1 MKPSLPERVREHEAP
16 HVRSPEMQIL
26 DALVRIEEMLEKF
39 CVDFLRP
46 RREQMGEEA
55 AVVTEKAAPAP
66 KPTTKP
72 TTTRKAPRAL

>member
-1 MKPSLPERVREHEAP
+1 VREHEAP

-39 CVDFLRP
+39 RVDFPRT

-55 AVVTEKAAPAP
+55 AVPEKAVPAP
-66 KPTTKP
+66 KATA
-72 TTTRKAPRAL
+72 TTRKPPRAL